1 MGFQLDE
8 ALTKHSYIKDL
19 SIIGFIAALFFIPFL
34 GGVHLF
40 DWDEINFA
48 ECAREM
54 LVTGNF
60 SQVILDYQPFW
71 EKPPLFIW
79 LQAISMKVFGVN
91 EFAARYPN
99 AICGIVTLLTLYHF
113 GRKLFDREF
122 AWLWVAAYLGSILP
136 HLYFKSGIIDPW
148 FNYFIFMGISCFIFS
163 YWKLSEM
170 KIEQRKTTNLYLIL
184 SGVFLGLAIMTKGP
198 VAYLITLLTV
208 GIYWVFHLKTHR
220 KIPFHFIK
228 CSMIAALIP
237 LLWLGIETARNGTW
251 FVEEFITYQIR
262 LAKTKDAGHGG
273 FFGYHFVVLL
283 VGCFPASALA
293 IPSFL
298 GIPTKEITATYDYRR
313 WMLILFWVVLI
324 LFSIV
329 QSKIV
334 HYSSMCYFPLTFL
347 AAFSLYYRL
356 YLRKKIALVLLVL
369 VGLFI
374 SVVITM
380 LPLVGQNIDVIKPL
394 FEKDKFAV
402 ANLDAVVNWRTWQVI
417 IGTLLTGVTIV
428 GFMLLQFKKVKYG
441 VITLFGGTAIFLALA
456 LTNFASKIEAYSQ
469 NAAIEFYKSK
479 TNEDCYIL
487 PVGHKSY
494 AHLFY
499 SKKRPVTNEQSR
511 NFNYLAKE
519 KLDKPVYFITRI
531 DRQEHLVNLGD
542 HVEKLYE
549 KNGFVF
555 WRRVMK

>member
-1 MGFQLDE
+1 MKDNQ
-8 ALTKHSYIKDL
+8 YIKDL
-19 SIIGFIAALFFIPFL
+19 GIVGLIAALFFIPFL

-54 LVTGNF
+54 MVVGNY

-79 LQAISMKVFGVN
+79 MQVISMKIFGVN

-99 AICGIVTLLTLYHF
+99 AICGVVTLLTLYYF

-122 AWLWVAAYLGSILP
+122 AWLWVATYFGSILP
-136 HLYFKSGIIDPW
+136 HLYFRSGIIDPW
-148 FNYFIFMGISCFIFS
+148 FNYFIFMGISFFIFS
-163 YWKLSEM
+163 YWKRNEM
-170 KIEQRKTTNLYLIL
+170 KIDQQKSTSFYLVL
-184 SGVFLGLAIMTKGP
+184 GGLFLGLAIMTKGP

-208 GIYWVFHLKTHR
+208 GIYWLLHIKTH
-220 KIPFHFIK
+220 KKLPFHFIK
-228 CSMIAALIP
+228 FSLFVGIIP
-237 LLWLGIETARNGTW
+237 ILWLGIETARNGTW
-251 FVEEFITYQIR
+251 FVEEFFTYQIR
-262 LAKTKDAGHGG
+262 LAKTQDAGHGG

-283 VGCFPASALA
+283 IGCFPASLLA
-293 IPSFL
+293 IPSFI

-356 YLRKKIALVLLVL
+356 YLRKKISLVLLVL

-374 SVVITM
+374 SVIITM
-380 LPLVGQNIDVIKPL
+380 LPLVGQNIDLIKPM
-394 FEKDKFAV
+394 FEKDKFAL
-402 ANLDAVVNWRTWQVI
+402 ANLDAAVHWQTWEVLIGTFLTCVTI
-417 IGTLLTGVTIV
+417 IG
-428 GFMLLQFKKVKYG
+428 FMFLQFKKVKKG
-441 VITLFGGTAIFLALA
+441 VITLFGGTAIFLFLA
-456 LTNFASKIEAYSQ
+456 LVTFANKIESYSQ

-479 TNEDCYIL
+479 ANEDCYIL
-487 PVGHKSY
+487 PIGHKSY

-499 SKKRPVTNEQSR
+499 SQKRPVIDDRTR
-511 NFNYLAKE
+511 HFNYLTKE
-519 KLDKPVYFITRI
+519 KLIKPAYFITKI
-531 DRQEHLVNLGD
+531 NRQHHLIGKGKN
-542 HVEKLYE
+542 VEKLYE

-555 WRRVMK
+555 WKRSADE

>member
-1 MGFQLDE
+1 M
-8 ALTKHSYIKDL
+8 TSNNYIKDL
-19 SIIGFIAALFFIPFL
+19 GIIGLIAALFFIPFL

-54 LVTGNF
+54 VVTGNF

-79 LQAISMKVFGVN
+79 MQVISMKLFGIN

-99 AICGIVTLLTLYHF
+99 AICGVVTLLTLYYF

-122 AWLWVAAYLGSILP
+122 AWLWVAAYFGSILP
-136 HLYFKSGIIDPW
+136 HLYFRSGIIDPW
-148 FNYFIFMGISCFIFS
+148 FNYFIFMGISFFIFS
-163 YWKLSEM
+163 YWKLVDM
-170 KIEQRKTTNLYLIL
+170 KIEQSKGTNFYLLL

-198 VAYLITLLTV
+198 VAYLITLLTI
-208 GIYWVFHLKTHR
+208 GIYWILHFKTH
-220 KIPFHFIK
+220 KKLPIHFIK
-228 CSMIAALIP
+228 CSFIAAMIP
-237 LLWLGIETARNGTW
+237 LLWLGIETARNGFW

-262 LAKTKDAGHGG
+262 LAKTEDAGHGG
-273 FFGYHFVVLL
+273 FMGYHFVVLL
-283 VGCFPASALA
+283 VGCFPASLLA
-293 IPSFL
+293 IPSFF
-298 GIPTKEITATYDYRR
+298 GIPTKEVTATYDYRR

-347 AAFSLYYRL
+347 AAFSLYYKL
-356 YLRKKIALVLLVL
+356 YLRKKISLILLVI

-374 SVVITM
+374 SVVVTM
-380 LPLVGQNIDVIKPL
+380 IPFVGQNIDLIKPL
-394 FEKDKFAV
+394 FEKDKFAM
-402 ANLDAVVNWRTWQVI
+402 ANLDAVVSWSTWEVL
-417 IGTLLTGVTIV
+417 IGTFLTCVTIV
-428 GFMLLQFKKVKYG
+428 GFMLLQFKKVKKG
-441 VITLFGGTAIFLALA
+441 VLVLFGGTAIFLSLA
-456 LTNFASKIEAYSQ
+456 LINFANKIEAYSQ

-479 TNEDCYIL
+479 ANEDCYIL
-487 PVGHKSY
+487 PISHKSY

-499 SKKRPVTNEQSR
+499 AKKPPVTIEQSR
-511 NFNYLAKE
+511 HFHYLVTE
-519 KLDKPVYFITRI
+519 KLGKPAYFITRI
-531 DRQEHLVNLGD
+531 DRQDYLIGQKDN
-542 HVEKLYE
+542 VEKLYE

-555 WRRVMK
+555 WKRNRDNQ